1 MARYLCDQFNELTK
15 ECVQWSEYTPLI
27 PELTKEQIIS
37 VWGSFLIALLV
48 SWGFKKIIH
57 LFGVW

>member
-15 ECVQWSEYTPLI
+15 ECVSWSEYTPII
-27 PELTKEQIIS
+27 PELTKEEIMFTWGCFLSALIV
-37 VWGSFLIALLV
+37 VWC
-48 SWGFKKIIH
+48 FKKIIH